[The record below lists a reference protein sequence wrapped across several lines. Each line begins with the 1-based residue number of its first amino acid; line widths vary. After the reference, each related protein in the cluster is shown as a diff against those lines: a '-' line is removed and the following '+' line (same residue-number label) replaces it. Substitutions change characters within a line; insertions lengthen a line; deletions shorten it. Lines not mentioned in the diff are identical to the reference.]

1 MLTREKYIF
10 DLLADQEISAA
21 LDTDIM
27 VGGAMALPMDL
38 HWELLSRWQ
47 PFRFSFGN
55 NEEKFIFDK
64 PR

>member
-1 MLTREKYIF
+1 MLTCEKYIF
-10 DLLADQEISAA
+10 DLLADQEISA
-21 LDTDIM
+21 
-27 VGGAMALPMDL
+27 AMALPMDL